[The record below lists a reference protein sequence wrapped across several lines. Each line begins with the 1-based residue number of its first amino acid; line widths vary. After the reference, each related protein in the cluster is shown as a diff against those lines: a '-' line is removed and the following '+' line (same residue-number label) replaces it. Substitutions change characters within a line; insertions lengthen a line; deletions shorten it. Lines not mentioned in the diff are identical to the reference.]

1 MSTCKPVKPAL
12 SAPVVVAPVVHPI
25 QPSVLPALVAWRI
38 AAERRYLAQHRSLP
52 KKAGRK

>member
-25 QPSVLPALVAWRI
+25 QPSVLPALVAWRM

-52 KKAGRK
+52 KKVRK